1 MTKRNDIRTLSN
13 SPLKGESMRPMRP
26 MRLISLIGLIGLM
39 GLGIMGCSEDERDDR
54 RWQSVELVPYYKA
67 VSEEVAAERR
77 VSAPSGY
84 YAYPGTGVYPQA
96 STTHA
101 SIQVFMT
108 QGNKVETQGAFQ
120 WKEDKWVSSVKFPYN
135 EEGNES
141 QNTFYV
147 YGFMPSNATATSS
160 SGIIRPREVENQTD
174 DYKNGAVI
182 TLTNVPVITP
192 ADVCMIV
199 GASDEASVSSGTI
212 DVGSFRFIGQD
223 AYAGGQNKLLLLLN
237 HIYSSINFTFDT
249 DKDYYKLRRIKLK
262 EVQMKCAGKQK
273 MNLKVTITPNQE
285 NPVKVTGEFT
295 GEATDGSYVDLDIAD
310 KTKEIPSN
318 NSGTVYN
325 VPGFF
330 TPMVEQTGGATTF
343 TLRCT
348 YDVYDAKGNLVRP
361 DCSAENKITIAQ
373 TFYEGTSY
381 TVPLTIEP
389 TYLYQL
395 SEFDLDNPTIKVG
408 S

>member
-1 MTKRNDIRTLSN
+1 
-13 SPLKGESMRPMRP
+13 
-26 MRLISLIGLIGLM
+26 
-39 GLGIMGCSEDERDDR
+39 
-54 RWQSVELVPYYKA
+54 
-67 VSEEVAAERR
+67 
-77 VSAPSGY
+77 
-84 YAYPGTGVYPQA
+84 
-96 STTHA
+96 
-101 SIQVFMT
+101 
-108 QGNKVETQGAFQ
+108 
-120 WKEDKWVSSVKFPYN
+120 
-135 EEGNES
+135 
-141 QNTFYV
+141 
-147 YGFMPSNATATSS
+147 
-160 SGIIRPREVENQTD
+160 
-174 DYKNGAVI
+174 
-182 TLTNVPVITP
+182 
-192 ADVCMIV
+192 
-199 GASDEASVSSGTI
+199 
-212 DVGSFRFIGQD
+212 
-223 AYAGGQNKLLLLLN
+223 
-237 HIYSSINFTFDT
+237 
-249 DKDYYKLRRIKLK
+249 
-262 EVQMKCAGKQK
+262 MKCAGKQK
-273 MNLKVTITPNQE
+273 MNLTVTITPNQK
-285 NPVKVTGEFT
+285 NQVTVSGEFT

>member
-1 MTKRNDIRTLSN
+1 MTKRNDIRSKLIG
-13 SPLKGESMRPMRP
+13 LMRLMRP

-135 EEGNES
+135 EEGDES

-160 SGIIRPREVENQTD
+160 SGIITPTATD
-174 DYKNGAVI
+174 NYQNGAVI

-199 GASDEASVSSGTI
+199 GASDENSVSSGTI

-273 MNLKVTITPNQE
+273 MKLTVTITPNQAT
-285 NPVKVTGEFT
+285 PVTVSGEFL
-295 GEATDGSYVDLDIAD
+295 GEETEGTYVDLDIAD

-330 TPMVEQTGGATTF
+330 TPMVKQTGGATTF

-408 S
+408 P

>member
-1 MTKRNDIRTLSN
+1 
-13 SPLKGESMRPMRP
+13 
-26 MRLISLIGLIGLM
+26 M
-39 GLGIMGCSEDERDDR
+39 GLGLMGCSEDERDDR

-67 VSEEVAAERR
+67 VSEEVAAERL

-135 EEGNES
+135 DEGDES
-141 QNTFYV
+141 ANTFYV
-147 YGFMPSNATATSS
+147 YGFMPSNVTATSS
-160 SGIIRPREVENQTD
+160 AGVIAPREVENQTN
-174 DYKNGAVI
+174 DYKNGAKF

-199 GASDEASVSSGTI
+199 GATDEASVSSGTI
-212 DVGSFRFIGQD
+212 SVGKFQFVGQD
-223 AYAGGQNKLLLLLN
+223 AFAGGQNKLCLLLN
-237 HIYSSINFTFDT
+237 HIYSSINFTFTTAD
-249 DKDYYKLRRIKLK
+249 DYYKLRRIKLK
-262 EVQMKCAGKQK
+262 KVQMKYDGKQK
-273 MNLKVTITPNQE
+273 MDLTVTITPNQA
-285 NPVKVTGEFT
+285 NPVTVSGVFT
-295 GEATDGSYVDLDIAD
+295 GDETEGSYVDLDIAD
-310 KTKEIPSN
+310 KTKVIPAN

-343 TLRCT
+343 MLRCT

-361 DCSAENKITIAQ
+361 DCTAENKIVIAQ
-373 TFYEGTSY
+373 TFVEGTSY
-381 TVPLTIEP
+381 TIPLTIEP

-395 SEFDLDNPTIKVG
+395 SEFDLDNPTIRVG